1 MKDPEHVMG
10 DVNSLVRETI
20 DALMPH
26 KLREASM
33 HLITG
38 GKMSRSALVFFSF
51 KTISRSTAIHKIIPA
66 CAAIEMIHTA
76 SLVHDDIIDKSD
88 TRRGVE
94 AVHEKYGLDYAILV
108 GDIFLAKAYAT
119 VGSRYVNTPSII
131 NTLSDTVTAMTE
143 GESLELEL
151 GADIN
156 WDQYMAIAGRKT
168 GKLVEM
174 STKIGAQLAGGSDED
189 VEQLARYGMCL
200 GIAFQIKDDILD
212 KTGGEEVG
220 KPTQHDADHNKPNA
234 VDVLG
239 SIEQAEEHMRKYVKE
254 AIKILGEFDDSF
266 GRDGL
271 YRMTDFVVQRD
282 H

>member
-1 MKDPEHVMG
+1 MKDTESVLA
-10 DVNSLVRETI
+10 DVNSFIRETV

-38 GKMSRSALVFFSF
+38 GKMTRSALVFFAF
-51 KTISRSTAIHKIIPA
+51 KTISRSTAIHKILPA

-88 TRRGVE
+88 TRRGIE
-94 AVHEKYGLDYAILV
+94 AVHEKYSTDYAILV
-108 GDIFLAKAYAT
+108 GDIFLAKAYST
-119 VGSRYVNTPSII
+119 VGSRYVNEPSII
-131 NTLSDTVTAMTE
+131 NTLSETVIAMTE
-143 GESLELEL
+143 GESMELEM
-151 GADIN
+151 GADIS

-174 STKIGAQLAGGSDED
+174 STKVGAQLAGGSDKD
-189 VEQLARYGMCL
+189 VEQLARYGYCL
-200 GIAFQIKDDILD
+200 GVAFQIQDDILD

-220 KPTQHDADHNKPNA
+220 KPTQHDAEQNKPNA

-239 SIEQAEEHMRKYVKE
+239 GIDIAIEKANEFADEARSILKHFE
-254 AIKILGEFDDSF
+254 DSY
-266 GRDGL
+266 GKDGL
-271 YRMTDFVVQRD
+271 LKMVDFVVTRD
-282 H
+282 K

>member
-1 MKDPEHVMG
+1 MKDGEHFISE
-10 DVNSLVRETI
+10 VNTFIRETV

-38 GKMSRSALVFFSF
+38 GKMTRSALVFFAF
-51 KTISRSTAIHKIIPA
+51 KTISRSTAIHKIMPA

-88 TRRGVE
+88 TRRGIE
-94 AVHEKYGLDYAILV
+94 AVHEKYSLDYAILV

-119 VGSRYVNTPSII
+119 VGSRYVNEPSII
-131 NTLSDTVTAMTE
+131 NTLSDTVIAMTE
-143 GESLELEL
+143 GESMELEM
-151 GADIN
+151 GADIT

-174 STKIGAQLAGGSDED
+174 STKVGAQLAGGSSND
-189 VEQLARYGMCL
+189 VEQLARYGFCL

-220 KPTQHDADHNKPNA
+220 KPTQHDAEQNKPNA

-239 SIEQAEEHMRKYVKE
+239 SVE
-254 AIKILGEFDDSF
+254 AALKKATEFADEARSVLKQFEDSY
-266 GRDGL
+266 GKDGL
-271 YRMTDFVVQRD
+271 NKMVDFVVDRSK
-282 H
+282 